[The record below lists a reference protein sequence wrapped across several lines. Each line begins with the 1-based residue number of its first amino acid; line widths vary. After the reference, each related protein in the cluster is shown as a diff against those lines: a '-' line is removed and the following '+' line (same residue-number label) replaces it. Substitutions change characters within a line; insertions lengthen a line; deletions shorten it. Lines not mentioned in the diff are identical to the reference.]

1 MLEQRKDNAI
11 YKYTIFFSLAMQAL
25 VIVLASLIVAFAA
38 LSLASNYELFAQRQ
52 QTCKDRN
59 TGDYLTSFSC
69 GNVRLLENG
78 TTVRNYTLLAEEIHQ
93 IPITLNNNSMEQTI
107 FPAWTYNGSVPGP
120 TLRMNEGDLVHITVT
135 NSPQSES
142 HHSLHMHSIHE
153 PAMDGTFGP
162 SANIAPGE
170 SFTYKFTAGPAGLY
184 PYHCHVEP
192 VQDHINR
199 GLYGAMIIDP
209 KVPREPANEMMMLMN
224 SYDLDLNEEMA
235 PTVRP
240 PNADEGRQILYPPVK
255 EENEENEDAA
265 EEGDDQ
271 AGRPELELE
280 RDNEFYTVN
289 GKAFEY
295 MQEPIKI
302 KLGEPVR
309 LYLVNM
315 IEFDPVNNFHL
326 HSGMFNYTAS
336 GTEGTPPTVTDIVTL
351 SQGDRGLIEFTP
363 TNKGMMMIHSHINEF
378 SQLGWMGAF
387 EVV

>member
-1 MLEQRKDNAI
+1 
-11 YKYTIFFSLAMQAL
+11 
-25 VIVLASLIVAFAA
+25 
-38 LSLASNYELFAQRQ
+38 
-52 QTCKDRN
+52 
-59 TGDYLTSFSC
+59 
-69 GNVRLLENG
+69 
-78 TTVRNYTLLAEEIHQ
+78 
-93 IPITLNNNSMEQTI
+93 
-107 FPAWTYNGSVPGP
+107 
-120 TLRMNEGDLVHITVT
+120 
-135 NSPQSES
+135 
-142 HHSLHMHSIHE
+142 
-153 PAMDGTFGP
+153 
-162 SANIAPGE
+162 
-170 SFTYKFTAGPAGLY
+170 
-184 PYHCHVEP
+184 
-192 VQDHINR
+192 
-199 GLYGAMIIDP
+199 MIIDP
-209 KVPREPANEMMMLMN
+209 KVPRESANEMMMLMN

-240 PNADEGRQILYPPVK
+240 PDADEGRQILYPPVQ
-255 EENEENEDAA
+255 EEESEADEDAA
-265 EEGDDQ
+265 EEGEEQ

-302 KLGEPVR
+302 KLGEPLR

-336 GTEGTPPTVTDIVTL
+336 GTEGTPPIVTDIVTL
-351 SQGDRGLIEFTP
+351 SQGDRGVIEFTP